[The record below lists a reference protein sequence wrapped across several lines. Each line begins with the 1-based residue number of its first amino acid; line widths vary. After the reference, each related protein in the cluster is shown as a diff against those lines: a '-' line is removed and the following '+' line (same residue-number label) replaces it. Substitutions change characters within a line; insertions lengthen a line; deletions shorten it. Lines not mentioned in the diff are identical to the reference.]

1 MTRSQRF
8 RNLARKFNSRVAYFV
23 PHSFLFA
30 ILLTFLTYF
39 LGVLVTYQGPF
50 DMVMYWVHG
59 VWNLL
64 SFSMQMVLL
73 VAAGFSVATA
83 PASQRVLRL
92 LAAIPSTPRGAVI
105 FLTAFTALC
114 SLLHWGL
121 GIVGGAFLAREMG
134 RRISGVDYPLLVAG
148 AFIGMGA
155 GNLGVFAADPLVIRK
170 AVPFL
175 EKAMGIAPN
184 PEVSW
189 GFIPLA
195 GFLAGV
201 AGVVGILGFLCPE
214 EKDAISPSPQLL
226 ERFERE
232 DRAEEVSIA
241 VEREIR
247 QKGKLPFGVWLEHS
261 RWPVWL
267 VSIMGFSYI
276 VFWFYGRGFT
286 LNLNIVIFVLF
297 TVALSLHDTP
307 MHFLHSLES
316 SARAAHG
323 IIVQFPFY
331 AGTQGMLAS
340 SGLAA
345 LATGSVLA
353 VAGSATYPTLL
364 YFDAALLNLFA
375 PTSGGVWEIQGPL
388 VFNAAQS
395 LDINLP
401 RAMQA
406 ISGGEM
412 VGNVIHPFWTIPLM
426 GICGLSV
433 RDILG
438 YCLIAFVFLSGIW
451 ILCVSFLPV

>member
-1 MTRSQRF
+1 MTRSQV
-8 RNLARKFNSRVAYFV
+8 LRKSVREFNSRVAYFV

-30 ILLTFLTYF
+30 ILLTFLAYF

-50 DMVMYWVHG
+50 DMVKYWVQG

-64 SFSMQMVLL
+64 SFAMQMVLL

-83 PASQRVLRL
+83 PASQKVLRF
-92 LAAIPSTPRGAVI
+92 LAAIPSTPRGGVI

-114 SLLHWGL
+114 SFLHWGL
-121 GIVGGAFLAREMG
+121 GIIGGAFLAREMG

-148 AFIGMGA
+148 AFIGFCA
-155 GNLGVFAADPLVIRK
+155 GNLGVFAADPLVLRK
-170 AVPFL
+170 AAPFV
-175 EKAMGIAPN
+175 EKAMGMAPN
-184 PEVSW
+184 PEPAW

-201 AGVVGILGFLCPE
+201 TGVAAILGFLCPE
-214 EKDAISPSPQLL
+214 EKEATPPSSRLL

-232 DRAEEVSIA
+232 DRAEEISIA
-241 VEREIR
+241 VEREIH
-247 QKGKLPFGVWLEHS
+247 QEGKLPFGVWLEHS

-267 VSIMGFSYI
+267 ISIMGFSYI

-286 LNLNIVIFVLF
+286 LNLNMVIFVLF
-297 TVALSLHDTP
+297 TLALSLHDTP
-307 MHFLHSLES
+307 MHFLWSLES

-345 LATGSVLA
+345 LATGWVLSA
-353 VAGSATYPTLL
+353 AGAATYPTLL
-364 YFDAALLNLFA
+364 YLHAVVLNLFA
-375 PTSGGVWEIQGPL
+375 PTSGSAWEIQGPL
-388 VFNAAQS
+388 VFSAAQT
-395 LDINLP
+395 LEINLA
-401 RAMQA
+401 RAVQA
-406 ISGGEM
+406 ISAGEL

-433 RDILG
+433 RDIMG
-438 YCLIAFVFLSGIW
+438 YCLIAFVLLTGVW
-451 ILCVSFLPV
+451 ILCVNFLPV

>member
-1 MTRSQRF
+1 MTRSQGF
-8 RNLARKFNSRVAYFV
+8 QKFARKFNSRVAYFV

-30 ILLTFLTYF
+30 ILLTFLAYF

-50 DMVMYWVHG
+50 DMVKYWVHG

-83 PASQRVLRL
+83 PASQRVLRF
-92 LAAIPSTPRGAVI
+92 LAEIPSTPRGGVM

-121 GIVGGAFLAREMG
+121 GIIAGAFLAREMG
-134 RRISGVDYPLLVAG
+134 RRIFHVDYPLLVAG
-148 AFIGMGA
+148 AFIGMCA

-175 EKAMGIAPN
+175 EKAMGMAPN
-184 PEVSW
+184 PELPWSL
-189 GFIPLA
+189 IPLA

-201 AGVVGILGFLCPE
+201 TGVVGVLGFICPE
-214 EKDAISPSPQLL
+214 EKEANPPSPPLL

-232 DRAEEVSIA
+232 DRAEEISIA
-241 VEREIR
+241 AEREIH

-261 RWPVWL
+261 RWPAWL
-267 VSIMGFSYI
+267 ISIMGFSYI

-297 TVALSLHDTP
+297 TLALSLHDTP
-307 MHFLHSLES
+307 MHFLRSLES

-345 LATGSVLA
+345 LATGWVLSA
-353 VAGSATYPTLL
+353 AGAATYPTLL
-364 YFDAALLNLFA
+364 YLHAVLLNLFA
-375 PTSGGVWEIQGPL
+375 PTSGSAWEIQGPL

-395 LDINLP
+395 LEINLP

-406 ISGGEM
+406 FSAGEM

-433 RDILG
+433 RDIMG
-438 YCLIAFVFLSGIW
+438 YCLLAFFVLSIIW
-451 ILCVSFLPV
+451 VGCVSLLPI

>member
-1 MTRSQRF
+1 MTRSQGF
-8 RNLARKFNSRVAYFV
+8 RRSARKFNSRVAYFV

-30 ILLTFLTYF
+30 ILLTFLAYL
-39 LGVLVTYQGPF
+39 LGVLENQQGPF
-50 DMVMYWVHG
+50 EMVKYWVQG
-59 VWNLL
+59 VWDLL
-64 SFSMQMVLL
+64 SFAMQMVLL

-83 PASQRVLRL
+83 PASQRVLRF
-92 LAAIPSTPRGAVI
+92 LAAIPSTPRGRVI

-121 GIVGGAFLAREMG
+121 GIIGGAFLAREMG

-148 AFIGMGA
+148 AFIGLCA
-155 GNLGVFAADPLVIRK
+155 GNLGAFAADPLVLRK
-170 AVPFL
+170 AAPFV
-175 EKAMGIAPN
+175 EKAAGMSLNAEP
-184 PEVSW
+184 PW

-195 GFLAGV
+195 GFLVGV
-201 AGVVGILGFLCPE
+201 IGVVGMLGFLSPE
-214 EKDAISPSPQLL
+214 EKEATPPSSGLL

-232 DRAEEVSIA
+232 DRAEEISIA
-241 VEREIR
+241 LEREIH

-267 VSIMGFSYI
+267 ISIMGFSYI

-286 LNLNIVIFVLF
+286 LNLNMVIFVLF
-297 TVALSLHDTP
+297 TLALSLHDTP
-307 MHFLHSLES
+307 MHFLRSLES

-345 LATGSVLA
+345 LATEWVLSA
-353 VAGSATYPTLL
+353 AGAATYPTLL
-364 YFDAALLNLFA
+364 YLHAVVLNLFA
-375 PTSGGVWEIQGPL
+375 PTSGSAWEIQGPL
-388 VFNAAQS
+388 LFSAAQT
-395 LDINLP
+395 LEINLA
-401 RAMQA
+401 RAVQA
-406 ISGGEM
+406 ISAGEL

-433 RDILG
+433 RDIMG
-438 YCLIAFVFLSGIW
+438 YCLMAFLLLTGVW
-451 ILCVSFLPV
+451 ILCVNFLPV